1 MTPMATP
8 RIDLTAAAM
17 LLGLAAVWGGSF
29 VFAEIALREL
39 GPMTITLHR
48 VGWAAPLLFV
58 LVRLKRLALPR
69 GWRIWGSYLVM
80 GALNNA
86 IPFPLIF
93 WGQTALEGGLA
104 SILNATTA
112 VFGAVV
118 AGLLLRDE
126 PLLPRKLIGAALGVL
141 GVAVVVGA
149 DALGTLSLRNLAQL
163 AVLAAA
169 LSYALAS
176 VWARV
181 RLGDQPPL
189 VNAFG
194 MIAGSTILMIPAALW
209 SDGLPDLALAPVT
222 WAALAGLSLL
232 STVLAYLLYFAILRR
247 AGAANLTLVTLLIP
261 PFAIFLGWLVLDE
274 ALPASAW
281 IGFAVIALGL
291 LVTDGRAA
299 RALAARYFLH
309 TVTKE

>member
-1 MTPMATP
+1 MTPMASP

-58 LVRLKRLALPR
+58 LVRLRGLALPR

-86 IPFPLIF
+86 IPFTLIF

-194 MIAGSTILMIPAALW
+194 MIAGSTVLMIPATLW
-209 SDGLPDLALAPVT
+209 SDGLPDLALAPST

-261 PFAIFLGWLVLDE
+261 PFAICLGWLVLGE
-274 ALPASAW
+274 TLPASAW

>member
-1 MTPMATP
+1 MATP

-86 IPFPLIF
+86 IPFTLIF

-209 SDGLPDLALAPVT
+209 SDGLPDLALAPAT

-261 PFAIFLGWLVLDE
+261 PFAIFLGWLVLGE

-281 IGFAVIALGL
+281 IGFAVIALGF

>member
-1 MTPMATP
+1 MTPMTTP

-29 VFAEIALREL
+29 AFAEIALHEL
-39 GPMTITLHR
+39 EPMTITLHR
-48 VGWAAPLLFV
+48 VGWAAPVLFLL
-58 LVRLKRLALPR
+58 LRLRGLALPR
-69 GWRIWGSYLVM
+69 GWRIWGCYLVM

-86 IPFPLIF
+86 IPFTLIF

-126 PLLPRKLIGAALGVL
+126 PLLPRKLMGAALGVL

-149 DALGTLSLRNLAQL
+149 EALGTLSLRNLAQL
-163 AVLAAA
+163 AVLGAA

-194 MIAGSTILMIPAALW
+194 MVAGSTALMIPATLW
-209 SDGLPDLALAPVT
+209 SDGVPGLALAPVT
-222 WAALAGLSLL
+222 WASLAGLSLL

-261 PFAIFLGWLVLDE
+261 PFAILLGWLLLGE
-274 ALPASAW
+274 TLPPSAW
-281 IGFAVIALGL
+281 VGFAIIALGL
-291 LVTDGRAA
+291 LVTDGRLV
-299 RALAARYFLH
+299 RGIAARYFLH